1 MSIRETF
8 SWTPL
13 VGMNGTVKYRVL
25 SAQFGDGYQQVAADG
40 INNKIESWPVSFTG
54 TTDEIRPIKDF
65 MDRHAGY
72 QSFYW
77 TPPMGDKGMYRS
89 FDITI
94 TPVEGDIVTLST
106 VFEQAF

>member
-1 MSIRETF
+1 MSVRETF
-8 SWTPL
+8 DWAPQT
-13 VGMNGTVKYRVL
+13 GMNGTVKYRVL

-40 INNKIESWPVSFTG
+40 IHNRIESWPVSFTG
-54 TTDEIRPIKDF
+54 TTDEIRPIKASL
-65 MDRHAGY
+65 DRHAGY
-72 QSFYW
+72 RSFYW
-77 TPPMGDKGMYRS
+77 TPPMGEKGMYRS

>member
-1 MSIRETF
+1 MSTRETF

-13 VGMNGTVKYRVL
+13 VGMNGSAKYRVL

-54 TTDEIRPIKDF
+54 TEDEIRPIRDF
-65 MDRHAGY
+65 LDHHAGY

-77 TPPMGDKGMYRS
+77 TPPLGEKGLYRS

-94 TPVEGDIVTLST
+94 TPLGGDIYTLST

>member
-13 VGMNGTVKYRVL
+13 VGMNGSVKYRVL
-25 SAQFGDGYQQVAADG
+25 KAQFGDGYQQVAADG

-54 TTDEIRPIKDF
+54 TVEEVRPIKDF
-65 MDRHAGY
+65 LDRHAGY

-77 TPPMGDKGMYRS
+77 TPPMGEKGMYRS